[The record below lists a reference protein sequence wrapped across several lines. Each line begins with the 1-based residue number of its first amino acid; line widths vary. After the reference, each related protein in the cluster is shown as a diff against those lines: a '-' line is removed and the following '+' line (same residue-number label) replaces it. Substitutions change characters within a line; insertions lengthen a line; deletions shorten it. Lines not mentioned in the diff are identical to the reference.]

1 MVLFFIMSS
10 LLAFIFNHA
19 AYAHWVVF
27 SLFMLAGI
35 NIPISE
41 DLLIIASAT
50 LASAVSPENAW
61 KLYLAVFFG
70 AYISD
75 WIPYWIGR
83 KFGAKLWN
91 FRWFARM
98 IKRERLE
105 QVKTYYKKYGMMTLI
120 VGRFI
125 PFGVRNCLFAAAGM
139 GKMKFLKFL
148 ISDGLAC
155 LFSTTTLFT
164 IAYFFGKH
172 YQLLLDKVKMFN
184 IAIFLVF
191 LVALIVFICY
201 KMKKRKIKKI
211 TDVEPI

>member
-1 MVLFFIMSS
+1 MSS
-10 LLAFIFNHA
+10 ILAFIFNHA
-19 AYAHWVVF
+19 ASAHWVVF
-27 SLFMLAGI
+27 SLFMLAGVS
-35 NIPISE
+35 IPISE
-41 DLLIIASAT
+41 DLLIIGSAT
-50 LASAVSPENAW
+50 LASATTPENGW

-83 KFGAKLWN
+83 KFGANLWK
-91 FRWFARM
+91 FRWFARI

-105 QVKTYYKKYGMMTLI
+105 EVKIYYKKYGMMTLI

-125 PFGVRNCLFAAAGM
+125 PFGVRNCLFAAAGI

-148 ISDGLAC
+148 ISDGVAC
-155 LFSTTTLFT
+155 LISTTTLFT

-172 YQLLLDKVKMFN
+172 YELLLDKVKILN

-191 LVALIVFICY
+191 LFALIILFCY
-201 KMKKRKIKKI
+201 KMRKRKLKK
-211 TDVEPI
+211 TRDVEPI